1 MIITETSDSSDS
13 DSKDGEIGSVPPL
26 VVLLVVTSP
35 LLTLFT
41 LWIVMVLCCRCRLS
55 GLLGNPLS
63 WCLLVDRVLFCLWI
77 WVGAG
82 LRLLRASTPC
92 PLLFLPDLSLEGLES
107 SLSYLFLQLKRFNHQ
122 RQRPA
127 YGRQAC
133 WFLAVVAFLIC
144 CSHYRLYSGSS
155 LYFSGWMWF
164 VVPFFWFPKC
174 CLAWFR

>member
-1 MIITETSDSSDS
+1 MLNLVIVVTLSRRMVR
-13 DSKDGEIGSVPPL
+13 SVAMPPL
-26 VVLLVVTSP
+26 VVSLVVTSP
-35 LLTLFT
+35 LLTPFT
-41 LWIVMVLCCRCRLS
+41 PRIVTVLWFRCRLS

-63 WCLLVDRVLFCLWI
+63 WCRLVDRVLCHLWVR
-77 WVGAG
+77 VGAS

-107 SLSYLFLQLKRFNHQ
+107 SLSYLFLQLKRPNHQ

-133 WFLAVVAFLIC
+133 WFFAVVAFLIC

-155 LYFSGWMWF
+155 LYLFG
-164 VVPFFWFPKC
+164 
-174 CLAWFR
+174 